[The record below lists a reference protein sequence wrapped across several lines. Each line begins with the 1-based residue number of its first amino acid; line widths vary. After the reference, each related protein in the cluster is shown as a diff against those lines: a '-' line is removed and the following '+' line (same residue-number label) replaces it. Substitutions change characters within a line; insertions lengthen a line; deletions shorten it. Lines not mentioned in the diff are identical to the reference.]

1 VISLRKRFYFVIV
14 AVSKREGGKVF
25 MNYTWRVEA
34 GSKVKLADYDPSYTN
49 KQDDRASADLELQKL
64 SDELNELQELLTAAQ
79 QQSLLVVLQGMDTS
93 GKDGTIRHVL
103 SHVNPQGCDVHSF
116 KEPTQEELAH
126 DFLWRI
132 HKVTPAKGEMGIF
145 NRSHYEDVLVAR
157 VHNLVPEKVWSHR
170 YEEMNN
176 FEQLLFQN
184 GMIILKFFLHISYDE
199 QERRLLAREEDKNK
213 SWKLSA
219 EDWEDRKYW
228 KDYEC
233 AYEDALSKCSTD
245 KAPWY
250 IVPANHK
257 WYRNL
262 AIAHTIVYTM
272 RRYKDEWKTGLE
284 ARGQRELEKLKQVRG
299 KS

>member
-1 VISLRKRFYFVIV
+1 
-14 AVSKREGGKVF
+14 
-25 MNYTWRVEA
+25 MNYVWKVDA
-34 GSKVKLADYDPSYTN
+34 GSKVTLKDYDPGYTD
-49 KQDDRASADLELQKL
+49 KQSDRSSADLELQKL
-64 SDELNELQELLTAAQ
+64 SDELSELQELLTAAQ

-103 SHVNPQGCDVHSF
+103 SHVNPQGCDVHAF
-116 KEPTQEELAH
+116 KEPTQEELVH
-126 DFLWRI
+126 DFLWRV

-157 VHNLVPEKVWSHR
+157 VHDLVPEKVWSSR
-170 YEEMNN
+170 YEDINN
-176 FEQLLFQN
+176 FEQLLSRN
-184 GMIILKFFLHISYDE
+184 RMIMLKFFLHISYDE
-199 QERRLLAREEDKNK
+199 QERRLLAREQDKEK

-228 KDYEC
+228 KDYEQ

-245 KAPWY
+245 EAPWY

-262 AIAHTIVYTM
+262 AVAHTIVHIM
-272 RRYKDEWKTGLE
+272 RQYKDEWKTELE
-284 ARGQRELEKLKQVRG
+284 ARGQRELEKLKQIR
-299 KS
+299 S

>member
-1 VISLRKRFYFVIV
+1 
-14 AVSKREGGKVF
+14 
-25 MNYTWRVEA
+25 MNYVWKVDA
-34 GSKVKLADYDPSYTN
+34 GSKVKLKDFDPGYTDN
-49 KQDDRASADLELQKL
+49 QSDRASADLELQKL
-64 SDELNELQELLTAAQ
+64 SDEMSKLQELLTAAQ
-79 QQSLLVVLQGMDTS
+79 QYSLLVVLQGMDTS

-103 SHVNPQGCDVHSF
+103 SHVNPQGCDVHAF

-132 HKVTPAKGEMGIF
+132 HTVTPAKGEMGIF

-157 VHNLVPEKVWSHR
+157 VHNLVPETVWSRR
-170 YEEMNN
+170 YEEINN
-176 FEQLLFQN
+176 FEQLLFN
-184 GMIILKFFLHISYDE
+184 NEMIILKFFLYISYDE
-199 QERRLLAREEDKNK
+199 QEQRLLAREQDKDK

-228 KDYEC
+228 QDYER

-262 AIAHTIVYTM
+262 AIAHTIVHTM

-284 ARGQRELEKLKQVRG
+284 ARGQRELEKLKQLRS

>member
-1 VISLRKRFYFVIV
+1 
-14 AVSKREGGKVF
+14 
-25 MNYTWRVEA
+25 MNYVWKVDA
-34 GSKVKLADYDPSYTN
+34 GSKVELKDYDPDYTG
-49 KQDDRASADLELQKL
+49 KQSDRSSADLELQKL
-64 SDELNELQELLTAAQ
+64 SDELSELQELLTAAQ

-126 DFLWRI
+126 DFLWRV

-157 VHNLVPEKVWSHR
+157 VHDLVPEKVWSSR
-170 YEEMNN
+170 YEDINN
-176 FEQLLFQN
+176 FEQLLSRN
-184 GMIILKFFLHISYDE
+184 GMIMLKFFLHISYDE
-199 QERRLLAREEDKNK
+199 QERRLLAREQDKEK

-228 KDYEC
+228 KDYEQ

-245 KAPWY
+245 EAPWY

-262 AIAHTIVYTM
+262 AVAHTIVHSM
-272 RRYKDEWKTGLE
+272 RQYKDEWKTELE
-284 ARGQRELEKLKQVRG
+284 ARGQRELEKLKQIRS

>member
-1 VISLRKRFYFVIV
+1 
-14 AVSKREGGKVF
+14 
-25 MNYTWRVEA
+25 MNYVWKVDA
-34 GSKVKLADYDPSYTN
+34 GSKVKLKDFDPGYTDN
-49 KQDDRASADLELQKL
+49 QSDRASADLELQKL
-64 SDELNELQELLTAAQ
+64 SDEMSKLQELLTAAQ
-79 QQSLLVVLQGMDTS
+79 QHSLLVVLQGMDTS

-157 VHNLVPEKVWSHR
+157 VHDLVPETVWSRR
-170 YEEMNN
+170 YEEINN
-176 FEQLLFQN
+176 FEQLLFN
-184 GMIILKFFLHISYDE
+184 NEMIILKFFLYISYDE
-199 QERRLLAREEDKNK
+199 QEQRLLAREQDKDK

-228 KDYEC
+228 KDYER

-262 AIAHTIVYTM
+262 AIAHTIVHTM

-284 ARGQRELEKLKQVRG
+284 ARGQRELEKLKQLRS